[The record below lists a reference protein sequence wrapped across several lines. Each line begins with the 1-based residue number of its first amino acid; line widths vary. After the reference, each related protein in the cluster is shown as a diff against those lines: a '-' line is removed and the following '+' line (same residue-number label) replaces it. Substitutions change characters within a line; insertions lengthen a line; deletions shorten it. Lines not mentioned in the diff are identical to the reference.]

1 MAAGL
6 GHYRFGSCTRWRC
19 IRNMPL
25 CVNVKTETEMHHS
38 FCVVH
43 RYRGAA
49 AGFRLGSHHELLAH
63 AGRRG
68 AG

>member
-1 MAAGL
+1 MTAGPVIIASV
-6 GHYRFGSCTRWRC
+6 R
-19 IRNMPL
+19 
-25 CVNVKTETEMHHS
+25 ETEMHRA

-49 AGFRLGSHHELLAH
+49 AGFRVGSEGRHHKLVAH
-63 AGRRG
+63 ASHGG